1 MAPVAASGARTRA
14 SRLGLLPLL
23 LLLLPTASALDYT
36 VRFTVQLDDDQRGEF
51 TVTVREKKAPRAAA
65 RFREMVNDGFFNGC
79 TFFRVL
85 TGYVVQWGLSG
96 YVTMQRQWDARGT
109 LPDEGKIAEP
119 DWNARGTMAFITTGP
134 HSRGTQLFINFD
146 DNHPLDA
153 KGGGLAPVPF
163 ARVVSGMSTLS
174 AIYAGYR
181 ERPKASS
188 IRARGDGYLNA
199 EFPKLSYIVRAQQV
213 AFVEEPF
220 VLSKNQTGMVIT
232 LCMALGVAVCC
243 VGLRALQ
250 RHLRELKGYKK
261 TARDDSFR
269 PGFEDPE
276 DEEDEGSANTT
287 EGKPLR

>member
-96 YVTMQRQWDARGT
+96 NVTMQRQWDARGT

-220 VLSKNQTGMVIT
+220 ALSKNSTGLLITVLMV
-232 LCMALGVAVCC
+232 AGAAACC
-243 VGLRALQ
+243 SGMRYLSKRALT
-250 RHLRELKGYKK
+250 GYK
-261 TARDDSFR
+261 TTHAPDDDFR
-269 PGFEDPE
+269 PEAGDDDDDDDDD
-276 DEEDEGSANTT
+276 DEMPQGLGRPS
-287 EGKPLR
+287 

>member
-1 MAPVAASGARTRA
+1 RRRRRWWRPKLARRRRGRRRGDALHRERHTRVLSGQGWRGAGCGTALLARTARPLPLTHAGFAATELRAMAPVAASGARTRA

-51 TVTVREKKAPRAAA
+51 TVTVREKKAPLAAA
-65 RFREMVNDGFFNGC
+65 RFREMVNGGFFNGC

-96 YVTMQRQWDARGT
+96 NVTMQRQWDARGT

-199 EFPKLSYIVRAQQV
+199 EFPKLSYIVQGA
-213 AFVEEPF
+213 AGAPAP
-220 VLSKNQTGMVIT
+220 
-232 LCMALGVAVCC
+232 ALA
-243 VGLRALQ
+243 
-250 RHLRELKGYKK
+250 
-261 TARDDSFR
+261 ARR
-269 PGFEDPE
+269 
-276 DEEDEGSANTT
+276 
-287 EGKPLR
+287 